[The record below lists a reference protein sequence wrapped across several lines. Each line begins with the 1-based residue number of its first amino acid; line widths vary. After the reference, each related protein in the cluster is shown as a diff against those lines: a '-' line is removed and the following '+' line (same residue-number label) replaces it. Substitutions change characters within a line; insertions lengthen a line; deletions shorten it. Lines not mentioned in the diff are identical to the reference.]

1 MYITALSSFFNIFIL
16 LKRVFLSMT
25 CEDIVPT
32 EQYPH
37 ISSSQIFY
45 KKGEKLSFRK
55 VQINTPTLQPLFNK
69 VTDP

>member
-1 MYITALSSFFNIFIL
+1 
-16 LKRVFLSMT
+16 MT

-37 ISSSQIFY
+37 ISRSQFFY

>member
-1 MYITALSSFFNIFIL
+1 
-16 LKRVFLSMT
+16 MT

-37 ISSSQIFY
+37 ISRSQIFY

-55 VQINTPTLQPLFNK
+55 VQINTPTLESLFNK
-69 VTDP
+69 VTDL

>member
-37 ISSSQIFY
+37 ISRSQIFY

-55 VQINTPTLQPLFNK
+55 DQINTPTLESLFNK
-69 VTDP
+69 LQT

>member
-1 MYITALSSFFNIFIL
+1 
-16 LKRVFLSMT
+16 MT

-37 ISSSQIFY
+37 ISRSQIFY

-55 VQINTPTLQPLFNK
+55 DQINTPTLESLFNK
-69 VTDP
+69 LQTWNSIKKGSSTSVFL